1 MAEAALRVATVHE
14 CRASRRRR
22 VPWCRSG
29 WLCAFSAA
37 AAVACYLNAPP
48 CAFVFDDHLA
58 ITNNPDVQVGADF
71 RALLHNDF
79 WGKALVK
86 EDSHKSYRPLTI
98 LSFRLHTWCTNKK
111 PDPSA
116 YHAANVVLHGA
127 ATAAVTELAA
137 RSWHGS
143 LRRGSRGAALLAAL
157 LFGVHPV
164 HVEAVTG
171 VVGRAELLCALCC
184 FAAAAAQALS
194 VRASWPLTRYCGA
207 IGMLVCF
214 AGAVLS
220 KETGITLVGIL
231 AAQERYRRACTLVT
245 PYHTPPSHLTR
256 KVRQDASRFISPR
269 FTLASPFLS

>member
-1 MAEAALRVATVHE
+1 MAALSAVAAVRRRSAT
-14 CRASRRRR
+14 RRRR
-22 VPWCRSG
+22 SACRSG
-29 WLCAFSAA
+29 WTCTFSAA

-58 ITNNPDVQVGADF
+58 ITNNPDVQAGASLV
-71 RALLHNDF
+71 ALMHNDF
-79 WGKALVK
+79 WGKTLVK

-98 LSFRLHTWCTNKK
+98 LSFRLHTWWTNRP
-111 PDPSA
+111 PDPA
-116 YHAANVVLHGA
+116 GYHAANVLLHGV

-143 LRRGSRGAALLAAL
+143 MHATQGAALLAAL
-157 LFGVHPV
+157 LFGAHPV

-184 FAAAAAQALS
+184 FAAAAAHAIS
-194 VRASWPLTRYCGA
+194 VRAARPLTRCCGA
-207 IGMLVCF
+207 IGMLLCF

-231 AAQERYRRACTLVT
+231 AAQVRSAARQGIATRR
-245 PYHTPPSHLTR
+245 
-256 KVRQDASRFISPR
+256 
-269 FTLASPFLS
+269 